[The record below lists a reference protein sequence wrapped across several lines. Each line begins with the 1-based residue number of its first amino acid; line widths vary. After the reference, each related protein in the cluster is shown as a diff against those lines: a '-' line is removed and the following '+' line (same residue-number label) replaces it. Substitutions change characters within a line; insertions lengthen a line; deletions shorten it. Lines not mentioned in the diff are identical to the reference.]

1 MPDSV
6 PVHVRLS
13 SIRVG
18 TVPWPKLRYAV
29 GPMSI
34 LIDYSNHVNIH
45 SSQTLLSAQAV
56 TPTEC

>member
-18 TVPWPKLRYAV
+18 TVPWLKLRYAV
-29 GPMSI
+29 GSI
-34 LIDYSNHVNIH
+34 SIVQDSIIL
-45 SSQTLLSAQAV
+45 
-56 TPTEC
+56 